1 MKQPIVIVI
10 TGGSCAYKTTIVQLL
25 KNKYPDKLLCS
36 AESAT
41 MLMANGFPDYDHNM
55 KQKAIWHVQVCM
67 EIILLEK
74 AKKDN
79 YKVILLDRGIMDGI
93 AYAGN
98 NVLNLI
104 DIIHDIDILSR
115 YDKVIHL
122 ETAAKLDD
130 SSFDLFKLGN
140 IARIEKTKEEAIY
153 YDNKIKDVY
162 SGHTNRIIIPA
173 SGSIAA
179 TFDAVEK
186 IILEYI

>member
-1 MKQPIVIVI
+1 MNDIKMKQPIVIVI

-79 YKVILLDRGIMDGI
+79 YKVILL
-93 AYAGN
+93 
-98 NVLNLI
+98 
-104 DIIHDIDILSR
+104 
-115 YDKVIHL
+115 
-122 ETAAKLDD
+122 
-130 SSFDLFKLGN
+130 
-140 IARIEKTKEEAIY
+140 EELWM
-153 YDNKIKDVY
+153 V
-162 SGHTNRIIIPA
+162 
-173 SGSIAA
+173 
-179 TFDAVEK
+179 
-186 IILEYI
+186 